1 MGTEVSVF
9 FFLNVSYSPQTME
22 EGGHDWWRGD
32 LRREDMIWWR
42 GDLRRE
48 DMIGGEVI

>member
-9 FFLNVSYSPQTME
+9 FFLNVSYSHKQ
-22 EGGHDWWRGD
+22 W
-32 LRREDMIWWR
+32 
-42 GDLRRE
+42 RRE